1 MALQPAADSAGE
13 GEFTPQTPT
22 SEEGQEDVGM
32 GWEKGLLAE
41 QCPQWAHRYSC
52 HAQPSHPL
60 CHQEE
65 GNASPGLVVPQAP
78 VPSLATAAEH
88 TAAAIPVTS
97 EAHPAPALGEEG
109 QQERAA
115 ELRFHI
121 NAGDE
126 Y

>member
-1 MALQPAADSAGE
+1 
-13 GEFTPQTPT
+13 
-22 SEEGQEDVGM
+22 M
-32 GWEKGLLAE
+32 GWGEGLLAE
-41 QCPQWAHRYSC
+41 QCPPWALRYSC

-60 CHQEE
+60 CHREE
-65 GNASPGLVVPQAP
+65 GNTSPGLTAPQAP
-78 VPSLATAAEH
+78 VPRLAPAGRAP
-88 TAAAIPVTS
+88 AAAIPVTS